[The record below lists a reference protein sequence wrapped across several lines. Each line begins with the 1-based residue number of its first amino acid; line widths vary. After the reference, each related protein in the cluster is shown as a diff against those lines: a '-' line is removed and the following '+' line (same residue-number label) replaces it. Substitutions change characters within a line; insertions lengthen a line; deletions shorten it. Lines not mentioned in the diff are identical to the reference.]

1 VMSQIDDFLS
11 KLEDP
16 EDKKAIAQTAP
27 TGQTIVA
34 FRRNDS
40 VQYSSFSTLRG
51 NTKVNDEVINFYLYH
66 VLWERSLVDLCHES
80 SNTTFFLSFNSFFV
94 QTLLGEKD
102 EDPNTRGKYN
112 FDAVKKWHKKIKLF
126 QYKHVCIPINDDNFH
141 WTLAWID
148 VEGKKVT
155 HLDSCCAENDNPP
168 CKKLHHLLHYLQD
181 RANVEGYDDFIS
193 DSWKI
198 IDDGKGIPQQTDSTS
213 CGVFVCMFATLIK
226 MGLPLKFSNDHAI
239 SFRSRIARE
248 LLKIGVGTPQR
259 IDAASEVGIL
269 CPSFQGIMNLKNTCY
284 IAASLQLLFCLPQF
298 IVNLNKRYEEVYA
311 AHVETK
317 NSKLPLTRAV
327 LELAVSVG
335 TLSKDEAKC
344 ICSKASGV
352 DASSSS
358 PANPSALK
366 ERIDALMENFHG

>member
-1 VMSQIDDFLS
+1 MMSQIDDFLS

-16 EDKKAIAQTAP
+16 EDKKAISHTAP

-34 FRRNDS
+34 CRRNDS
-40 VQYSSFSTLRG
+40 VQYSSFSTLSG

-66 VLWERSLVDLCHES
+66 VLWERPLVHES
-80 SNTTFFLSFNSFFV
+80 SNTTFFLCFNSFFV
-94 QTLLGEKD
+94 QALIGEKD
-102 EDPNTRGKYN
+102 DDPNNRGKYN
-112 FDAVKKWHKKIKLF
+112 FEAVKRWHKNIKLF
-126 QYKHVCIPINDDNFH
+126 QCKHVCIPINDDNYH

-148 VEGKKVT
+148 IEGKKVT
-155 HLDSCCAENDNPP
+155 HLDSCCAQNDNPP
-168 CKKLHHLLHYLQD
+168 RNTKLHHLLHYLQD
-181 RANVEGYDDFIS
+181 RASAEGYDDFFR

-198 IDDGKGIPQQTDSTS
+198 IDDGKGIPQQTDGTS

-248 LLKIGVGTPQR
+248 LLKFGVGSPQAR
-259 IDAASEVGIL
+259 EAGIF

-284 IAASLQLLFCLPQF
+284 IAASLQLLFCLPRF
-298 IVNLNKRYEEVYA
+298 IVNLNKRYKEVYA
-311 AHVETK
+311 AHHVETK
-317 NSKLPLTRAV
+317 KPKLPLTRAV

-335 TLSKDEAKC
+335 TLSID
-344 ICSKASGV
+344 SKASGV

-366 ERIDALMENFHG
+366 DRIDALMKNFHGYDK